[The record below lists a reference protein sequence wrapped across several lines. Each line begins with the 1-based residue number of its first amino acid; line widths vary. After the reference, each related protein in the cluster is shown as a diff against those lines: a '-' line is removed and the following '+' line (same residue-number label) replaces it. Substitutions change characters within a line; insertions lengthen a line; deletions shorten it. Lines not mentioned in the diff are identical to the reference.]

1 MPEKDLEKL
10 LGGYA
15 TGTLTEEERKA
26 LFEAALHDQGLFNAL
41 ADEQALKELL
51 DDPVSRRRLL
61 DMLEKASAHPA
72 AGWWT
77 PVIDWFRRPAN
88 LAFAGTLAT
97 AVIVIVVVVNIQ
109 RDGTYGPAE
118 EFVTAASRRA
128 EQAKPQS
135 QAELEVDALLDDRTA
150 PGRPPAVGAP
160 RPPEPRA
167 LRKAKKEEDAP
178 ASGTFDRFA
187 HPPESPQPTL
197 KSEAARAPSV
207 MAVKPQ
213 EAPAQM
219 RRLQASLGPVM
230 ERGPARELFYR
241 VAQEGSSRG
250 RVGLE
255 EAAGGKVPR
264 ISRKPAE
271 APQKET
277 RNEIAGFGGLGERGD
292 PDAITA
298 VNPMGI
304 RYSILKQGGDG
315 IFRETNPDGPF
326 SADDVL
332 RLTVEANEPGYLYV
346 FQQAPTGEWMSLMGA
361 EVLRRRRYAIPSNGT
376 LSLTGPPGG
385 RKMVI
390 VFSRGA
396 ERDFQALLSGATGR
410 KDSGVATSEYVNR
423 LLNRAYEEATT
434 KPLLVQKMDAGQVGS
449 PPEQAV
455 YIVKRSPGPTGSL
468 VAEFF
473 LSTR

>member
-1 MPEKDLEKL
+1 MMPERDLEKL

-26 LFEAALHDQGLFNAL
+26 LFEAALHDQSLFNAL

-61 DMLEKASAHPA
+61 DMLEKASAHPT

-97 AVIVIVVVVNIQ
+97 AVIAIVVVVNIQ
-109 RDGTYGPAE
+109 RDGTFGPAE
-118 EFVTAASRRA
+118 EFVTAESRRA
-128 EQAKPQS
+128 EQAKPQP
-135 QAELEVDALLDDRTA
+135 QAEPEVDALLDDRTA

-197 KSEAARAPSV
+197 ESEAARAPSV

-241 VAQEGSSRG
+241 VAQEGSPRG
-250 RVGLE
+250 GVGLE
-255 EAAGGKVPR
+255 EAAGGKLSRSKSRPLRDAPEGRPR
-264 ISRKPAE
+264 E
-271 APQKET
+271 ET
-277 RNEIAGFGGLGERGD
+277 AGV
-292 PDAITA
+292 ITA

-361 EVLRRRRYAIPSNGT
+361 EVLRGRRYAIPSNGT

-396 ERDFQALLSGATGR
+396 ERDFQALLSGAAGR

-434 KPLLVQKMDAGQVGS
+434 KPLLVQKVDAGQVGS